1 MTNLSD
7 PLNSHMHYPHLFLL
21 YTIYRHATINSSSDT
36 TGNTVATDAD
46 TDTDSASDGNR

>member
-36 TGNTVATDAD
+36 TDAD